1 MMTAEACDGCF
12 VLRTIPTREPSLV
25 AIRSHDAHVHEQ
37 LNDLQSIYLHDL
49 EIFARA
55 MAAAI
60 GTAKGKADKS
70 GSRHG

>member
-1 MMTAEACDGCF
+1 MMHAM
-12 VLRTIPTREPSLV
+12 
-25 AIRSHDAHVHEQ
+25 HEQ

-49 EIFARA
+49 EIVARA

>member
-1 MMTAEACDGCF
+1 MMHA
-12 VLRTIPTREPSLV
+12 
-25 AIRSHDAHVHEQ
+25 VHER

-49 EIFARA
+49 EIVARA

>member
-1 MMTAEACDGCF
+1 MVGLCHALSRLES
-12 VLRTIPTREPSLV
+12 LRWSPYVPMILSL
-25 AIRSHDAHVHEQ
+25 HER
-37 LNDLQSIYLHDL
+37 LNDLQSIYLDDL
-49 EIFARA
+49 EIVARA